1 MQGDLFGHGDATLKT
16 GSLFGPLP
24 DNHVRIGIS
33 RGVPRRMPAGF
44 RRYPRL
50 NPGPWFNSVDA
61 DEYDRLYA
69 AEVLARLDPH
79 RVRDELLRLADGR
92 VPVLCCFERGPP
104 ATCHRALVAEWFE
117 KAGITCRELGHEE
130 RAEHPL
136 MMPLARLR

>member
-1 MQGDLFGHGDATLKT
+1 MQAAPPILTASWFARLPEGHI
-16 GSLFGPLP
+16 
-24 DNHVRIGIS
+24 RIGIS
-33 RGVPRRMPAGF
+33 RGVPRRLEAGF

-69 AEVLARLDPH
+69 AEILAPLDPH
-79 RVRDELLRLADGR
+79 QVRDELLRLALGR

-117 KAGITCRELGHEE
+117 RAGITCRELGSEG

-136 MMPLARLR
+136 MLPLARLR